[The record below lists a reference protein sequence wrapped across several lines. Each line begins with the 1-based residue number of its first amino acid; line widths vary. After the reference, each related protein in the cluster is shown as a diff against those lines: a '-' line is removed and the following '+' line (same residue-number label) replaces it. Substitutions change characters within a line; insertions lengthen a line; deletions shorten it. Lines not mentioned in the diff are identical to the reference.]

1 MGIEYMKHLKIFI
14 FLGILTFAVSCGQQ
28 GKYIQYKVQKGETI
42 SSIARNLNMKNQD
55 LIRLNPDVEGGLKA
69 DSYIVVPEKKLI
81 AYKANKENNTSDVLV
96 EESSTTEVEVVD
108 EKLKLINELK
118 ERFVVHEV
126 QKGETFFNLHKL
138 FNVTR
143 GQLLILNPELVDG
156 LKVGQILKIRE
167 HDVKVVSNGKIFQ
180 DYIKPNTAL
189 KVALLLPFRADQ
201 YNIDTIDV
209 KEVFIKNASLVN
221 ITTDFYLGAEIAVDS
236 LRGRGL
242 DIELNV
248 FDTGN
253 RSAQEIRGIV
263 ASKNL
268 NRNDVVIGPM
278 YSEEAQAVA
287 DNVNIPVVF
296 PVYSEN
302 QSSFS
307 SSNIVTT
314 VPDKKIFREVLVRYI
329 KDNFDRGTIIIV
341 SDEKA
346 ASLALSKAL
355 KYTLDQGNAAGK
367 VHLITPVNGY
377 IAKQRFSQI
386 LRPNTKNWIIIDSD
400 SNLVIADVIN
410 SLISLPKETVAK
422 VFTTDKSSAF
432 DKVDN
437 RKLANVGFTYIS
449 DVFVDEDS
457 TETKAFNSQYFKKNN
472 TLPSFYATKGFD
484 ITYDILMRLA
494 SGNDLKATF
503 KEGASSRVETKFDY
517 RNNSRENQG
526 VFIVQYNEDLTLSK
540 LK

>member
-1 MGIEYMKHLKIFI
+1 MKHLKIFI
-14 FLGILTFAVSCGQQ
+14 FLCILTFTVSCGQQ
-28 GKYIQYKVQKGETI
+28 GRYIQYKVQKGETI

-55 LIRLNPDVEGGLKA
+55 LIRLNPDVTGGLKA
-69 DSYIVVPEKKLI
+69 DSYIVVPEKKLD
-81 AYKANKENNTSDVLV
+81 AYNAHKVKDPSAVVVDESATKE
-96 EESSTTEVEVVD
+96 EEVID

-118 ERFVVHEV
+118 EKFVVHEV
-126 QKGETFFNLHKL
+126 QKGDTFYNLQKL

-143 GQLLILNPELVDG
+143 GQLLILNPELVAG

-167 HDVKVVSNGKIFQ
+167 LEVKVVSNGKTFQ
-180 DYIKPNTAL
+180 DYVRPNTAL

-201 YNIDTIDV
+201 YNIDTLDV
-209 KEVFIKNASLVN
+209 KEIFLKNGSLVN
-221 ITTDFYLGAEIAVDS
+221 IATDFYLGAEIAIDS
-236 LRGRGL
+236 LRSRGL
-242 DIELNV
+242 NIELNV

-253 RSAQEIRGIV
+253 RSANEIRSIV
-263 ASKNL
+263 GNKNL
-268 NRNDVVIGPM
+268 DRNDVVIGPL
-278 YSEEAQAVA
+278 YSEEAQVVA
-287 DNVNIPVVF
+287 DNVHIPVVF
-296 PVYSEN
+296 PVYSDN
-302 QSSFS
+302 QSRFS
-307 SSNIVTT
+307 SSNMVTT
-314 VPDKKIFREVLVRYI
+314 VPDKSIFREELVRYM

-341 SDEKA
+341 SDEKT
-346 ASLALSKAL
+346 ASLAMSRTL
-355 KYTLDQGNAAGK
+355 KTTLEHGTAAGS

-377 IAKQRFSQI
+377 IAKQRFSQ
-386 LRPNTKNWIIIDSD
+386 LLKPNTKNWIIIDSN

-422 VFTTDKSSAF
+422 VFTADKSSAF

-437 RKLANVGFTYIS
+437 RKLANVGFTYVS

-457 TETKAFNSQYFKKNN
+457 IETKTFNSQYIKKNN

-494 SGNDLKATF
+494 SGNDLKSTF
-503 KEGASSRVETKFDY
+503 KEGASTRVETKFDY
-517 RNNSRENQG
+517 RKSTGENQG

>member
-1 MGIEYMKHLKIFI
+1 MGIEHMKHVKIFI
-14 FLGILTFAVSCGQQ
+14 FLCILTFAVSCGQQ
-28 GKYIQYKVQKGETI
+28 GRYIQYKVQKGETI

-55 LIRLNPDVEGGLKA
+55 LIRLNPDVESGLKA

-81 AYKANKENNTSDVLV
+81 TYNANKVKEPSVDLI
-96 EESSTTEVEVVD
+96 EESSTNTDEID
-108 EKLKLINELK
+108 EKLKRINELREK
-118 ERFVVHEV
+118 FEV
-126 QKGETFFNLHKL
+126 YEVKKGDTFYNLQKL

-156 LKVGQILKIRE
+156 LKVGQLLKIRE
-167 HDVKVVSNGKIFQ
+167 HDVKVVSNGKTFQ
-180 DYIKPNTAL
+180 DYIRPNTAL

-209 KEVFIKNASLVN
+209 KDVFIKNASLVN
-221 ITTDFYLGAEIAVDS
+221 ITTDFYLGAEIAIDS

-242 DIELNV
+242 QIELNV
-248 FDTGN
+248 FDTGT
-253 RSAQEIRGIV
+253 RSANEIRSIV

-287 DNVNIPVVF
+287 DNVTIPVIF
-296 PVYSEN
+296 PVYSDN
-302 QSSFS
+302 QSGFS
-307 SSNIVTT
+307 SSNIITT
-314 VPDKKIFREVLVRYI
+314 VPDKSIFREELVRYI
-329 KDNFDRGTIIIV
+329 KDNFDRGNIIIV

-346 ASLALSKAL
+346 ASLALSRTL
-355 KYTLDQGNAAGK
+355 KSTLEHSVAAGN

-377 IAKQRFSQI
+377 IAKHRFSQI

-437 RKLANVGFTYIS
+437 RKLANVGFTYVS

-457 TETKAFNSQYFKKNN
+457 VETRAFNSQYYKKNN

-494 SGNDLKATF
+494 SGNDLKTTF

-517 RNNSRENQG
+517 RNNNGENQG